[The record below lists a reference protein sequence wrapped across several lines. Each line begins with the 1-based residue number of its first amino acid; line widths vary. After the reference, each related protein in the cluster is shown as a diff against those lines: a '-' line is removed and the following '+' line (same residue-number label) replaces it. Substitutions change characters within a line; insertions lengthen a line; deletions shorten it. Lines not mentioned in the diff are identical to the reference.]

1 MMNNSFT
8 LGYAHALRDA
18 TLSLSGKGLYLVL
31 SSFIGMP
38 GWVLT
43 KAALEPYC
51 ESRYALE
58 KAWRELLDRGY
69 LKHYCMIDSRGAFV
83 HSYELMQEPSGTPA
97 RMTHVAG
104 MDRENGDLRMVLSS
118 EKKRD
123 FVRVPNALLRSQT
136 LPLAVKGLFSV
147 VAHLAGIPN
156 FSLNPD
162 GIRSFCKE
170 KAKHFATLWRALK
183 LFGLL
188 KQHRHPAGMDCHFSY
203 EYELLDTPDT
213 DAPYLVNHRADGSVS
228 SSRTIADY
236 ISSAASRLKA
246 WLSGAKQ
253 EKNRRKNIVRKA
265 DAPLAPA
272 VHTDK
277 RADDLRSQISA
288 DLLSNRFGA
297 QAAEL
302 VVKALTSL
310 ASAQTIKVGGNTIP
324 ADERKAVVARVT
336 HDAVANI
343 LAQGLDLSRAKNPA
357 AYLRSVLYSALTR
370 QTENKQQIAAWNA
383 KWDKQKQAL
392 VAGTAETAE
401 PPLADWEQAWI
412 AQVKER
418 RERRR
423 AAIARGEE
431 QP

>member
-1 MMNNSFT
+1 MRS
-8 LGYAHALRDA
+8 
-18 TLSLSGKGLYLVL
+18 K
-31 SSFIGMP
+31 
-38 GWVLT
+38 
-43 KAALEPYC
+43 
-51 ESRYALE
+51 

-188 KQHRHPAGMDCHFSY
+188 KQHRRPAGMECHFSY

-213 DAPYLVNHRADGSVS
+213 DAPYLVNHHADGSVS

-236 ISSAASRLKA
+236 ISGAASRLKA

-277 RADDLRSQISA
+277 RADEMRRQIDA
-288 DLLSNRFGA
+288 DRLSERFGP
-297 QAAEL
+297 QAANL

-310 ASAQTIKVGGNTIP
+310 AGAPDHQGRRCSCSAGGASGCRRACDTRRCCCNSLAGTRSFPREEPGSVSAQCAVHRPYP
-324 ADERKAVVARVT
+324 ADGKREADRCMARQVGQAKARP
-336 HDAVANI
+336 HRRC
-343 LAQGLDLSRAKNPA
+343 SRT
-357 AYLRSVLYSALTR
+357 L
-370 QTENKQQIAAWNA
+370 
-383 KWDKQKQAL
+383 
-392 VAGTAETAE
+392 
-401 PPLADWEQAWI
+401 
-412 AQVKER
+412 
-418 RERRR
+418 
-423 AAIARGEE
+423 
-431 QP
+431 

>member
-43 KAALEPYC
+43 KAALEAYC

-58 KAWRELLDRGY
+58 KAWRELQDRGY

-83 HSYELMQEPSGTPA
+83 HSYELMQEPSGTPT

-265 DAPLAPA
+265 DAPPAPV

-277 RADDLRSQISA
+277 RADEMRRQIDA
-288 DLLSNRFGA
+288 DRLSERFGP
-297 QAAEL
+297 QAANL

-310 ASAQTIKVGGNTIP
+310 AGAQTVKVGGAAVP
-324 ADERKAVVARVT
+324 QEERQAVVERVT
-336 HDAVANI
+336 HAAVATI
-343 LAQGLDLSRAKNPA
+343 LSQGLDLSRAKNPA
-357 AYLRSVLYSALTR
+357 AYLRSVLYTALTQ
-370 QTENKQQIAAWNA
+370 QTESEKQIAAWHA
-383 KWDKQKQAL
+383 KWDKPKQDL
-392 VAGTAETAE
+392 IAGAAEPSE
-401 PPLADWEQAWI
+401 PPLADWELAWL
-412 AQVKER
+412 AQVKDR

-431 QP
+431 V